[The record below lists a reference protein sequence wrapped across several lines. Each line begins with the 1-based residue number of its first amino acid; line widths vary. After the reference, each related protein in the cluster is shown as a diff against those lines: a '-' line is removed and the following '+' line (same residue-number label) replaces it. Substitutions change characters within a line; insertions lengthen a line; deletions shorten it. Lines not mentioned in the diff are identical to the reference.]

1 MGRITINGTI
11 RSVSTRSW
19 KISRPVSAS
28 QRLCDRDSY
37 VTAEKVRNAFLG
49 MGDDCRLLLQTFDE
63 CLERANGDR
72 AYSKH
77 NDYRK
82 RQVTNALSDS
92 MKSGGF
98 VSASCSARPDR
109 DMTATGSPPK
119 VSSRNA
125 SKSSDATVRR
135 CGPSPAC
142 RSRHSLALPIRSDI
156 HQSNIRQRRLYRL
169 EFLCKGSP
177 FPRACGCISLYFL
190 VSRHKNRRS
199 RRWVCESCA

>member
-98 VSASCSARPDR
+98 VPASCSARPDR

-142 RSRHSLALPIRSDI
+142 RSRNGLALPCQFVAI
-156 HQSNIRQRRLYRL
+156 YT
-169 EFLCKGSP
+169 
-177 FPRACGCISLYFL
+177 RATFASAVRI
-190 VSRHKNRRS
+190 
-199 RRWVCESCA
+199 A